1 MMIISM
7 SRMSGGKAST
17 SGVDDDVHCRFLF
30 ILMYIYIYIYTYTTH
45 VEFTILLQA

>member
-30 ILMYIYIYIYTYTTH
+30 ILMYIYIYTYTTH